1 MKYVVAAVALAF
13 AISAAPQA
21 DAARAKSWDKMNA
34 QEQFERSVQCGAR
47 ANDQKIALDKR
58 ADFIE
63 KCKRGRA

>member
-13 AISAAPQA
+13 VIAAAPQA
-21 DAARAKSWDKMNA
+21 DAARAKSWDQMNLN
-34 QEQFERSVQCGAR
+34 EKFERSAQCSAR

-58 ADFIE
+58 IDFIE